1 MFSLAPEALAQPL
14 EYLALIS
21 LMYSINEF
29 ILILCG
35 VCVCVYIIY
44 TCMQSTEEDTE
55 HLSHSPK
62 SLKSELCSESEVGRL
77 AAISLQVPPVL

>member
-1 MFSLAPEALAQPL
+1 MW
-14 EYLALIS
+14 
-21 LMYSINEF
+21 
-29 ILILCG
+29 G
-35 VCVCVYIIY
+35 VCVYIYIIY

-62 SLKSELCSESEVGRL
+62 SLKSELRIESEVGRQ